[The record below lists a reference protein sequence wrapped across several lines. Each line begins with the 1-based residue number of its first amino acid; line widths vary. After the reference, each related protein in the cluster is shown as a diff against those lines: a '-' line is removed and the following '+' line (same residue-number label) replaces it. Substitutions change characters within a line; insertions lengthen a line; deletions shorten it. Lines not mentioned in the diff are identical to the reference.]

1 MGLIRVQLIK
11 LLTDS
16 IVLNPP
22 IDPEEKFI
30 ASWPYSF
37 DPYTSFFDG
46 SHLFLQNY
54 STKWPLNWR
63 VCPHHY

>member
-30 ASWPYSF
+30 AS
-37 DPYTSFFDG
+37 
-46 SHLFLQNY
+46 
-54 STKWPLNWR
+54 
-63 VCPHHY
+63 